1 MEPIDILFSYYKRF
15 CSAGNAFIVNVA
27 LADLLVTSILM
38 PASTI
43 VLLAG
48 IEEPLAVCR
57 VQWFFAACAF
67 LVTILS
73 LAVSTS
79 VYKKISR
86 RCHIAYLVY
95 RFRCCRV
102 QMLGGVVF

>member
-1 MEPIDILFSYYKRF
+1 MKNLTHLIP
-15 CSAGNAFIVNVA
+15 GNAFIVNVA

-48 IEEPLAVCR
+48 IDEPLAVCR

-67 LVTILS
+67 LVTVLS
-73 LAVSTS
+73 LAVSI
-79 VYKKISR
+79 YKF
-86 RCHIAYLVY
+86 CHT
-95 RFRCCRV
+95 
-102 QMLGGVVF
+102 